1 MSPIE
6 ERIKTLI
13 TDNEVVLFMKGNRRA
28 PQCGFSSTVV
38 DILDDF
44 LDEYAT
50 VDVLSDPVIREG
62 IKTFSDWPTIPQL
75 YVRGAFVGGADII
88 KDMKASGELETLLGA
103 GEKAVHTPELV
114 LSDAA
119 VAAVRKHY
127 EGEGT
132 PRLRLEIDRQYQA
145 ALYFDDP
152 KDDDIVMQDAALTVL
167 VDRQTAR
174 RADGVT
180 IDWVETPQGAGFRIE
195 NPNAPPRVRPLSP
208 VEFARMRKEGKPV
221 EVFDV
226 RTPEERRIAALPDT
240 RLLDADGRAYLE
252 SLDRDTPVVMH
263 CHHGMRSQAAAEHCL
278 RMGFREVYN
287 LTGGIDAWSV
297 DVDSDIPRY

>member
-6 ERIKTLI
+6 ERIKSLI
-13 TDNEVVLFMKGNRRA
+13 TENEVVLFMKGNRRA

-50 VDVLSDPVIREG
+50 IDVLSDPTIREG
-62 IKTFSDWPTIPQL
+62 VKTFSDWPTIPQL

-88 KDMKASGELETLLGA
+88 KDMKASGELEKLFGA
-103 GEKAVHTPELV
+103 GQKPVHTPELV

-127 EGEGT
+127 DGDGT

-152 KDDDIVMQDAALTVL
+152 KDDDIVMQDAALTLL

-208 VEFARMRKEGKPV
+208 AEFDRMRKDGKPV

-226 RTPEERRIAALPDT
+226 RTPEERSIASLPGT

-263 CHHGMRSQAAAEHCL
+263 CHHGMRSQAAAEHSL

-287 LTGGIDAWSV
+287 LTGGIDAWSMEIDP
-297 DVDSDIPRY
+297 DVPRY